1 MLGVK
6 NQVARLR
13 YMCSLWLEV
22 ELHKGSSFSYGHRIR
37 NGDSSYERV
46 RVPALMMTSGV
57 KNEGSVLPV
66 H

>member
-1 MLGVK
+1 
-6 NQVARLR
+6 
-13 YMCSLWLEV
+13 MCSLWLEV
-22 ELHKGSSFSYGHRIR
+22 ELDKGSSFSYGQRIR

-46 RVPALMMTSGV
+46 RVTTLMMTSGV